1 MINFPNYSSGGL
13 YESCSSEEALRVV
26 QSMDFWNS
34 SSLTTPPAH
43 FDPIFTPFFV
53 SIGFTGSIGIGAVS
67 ISTAAIASA
76 IATTAIS
83 IGIQMLLAP
92 KPPAPEDGKIPLT
105 QSLPHRQWVVGRT
118 RVAGAYML
126 MEAKGA
132 KLYCVQAIAGHRI
145 SAVNRYYLHDDEVE
159 IDGSGWVQGLT
170 DLSYNNNTVQ
180 IGSRLGL
187 ATETA
192 YSFISDDLTAEG
204 VWTASHRGDGQASLG
219 MVCLSPKS
227 TFFTTVYPYGAP
239 RLSVEVDGAL
249 VWDYRDPAQSPTNPA
264 TWTWSRNAA
273 LIMCWHQCFNE
284 FGHRRDYT
292 KAILPVL
299 YMWEEEADICD
310 EDVALA
316 AGGTEKR
323 YLVSGFDTAEN
334 DPKVGTNA
342 ILSACDGWICE
353 RGDGALLLTVG
364 KYRESRVAT
373 ITDADI
379 TGYQLQN
386 DVLPEEAC
394 NKLVPTFTYPAT
406 DYATSD
412 TDAFED
418 VAAQLIEG
426 RPLTQKADY
435 TWCHQWRQARRLGIR
450 DWRRLQ
456 QKIKGSIDVRL
467 SGINAIY
474 SRWVRLSTPLGLP
487 RLNGAVIENRRSI
500 LALTKGGFSMDFIKH
515 PEGIDDWVPSE
526 DEGAQPP
533 VPSKPNAA
541 DLDTPVVTSIV
552 AYKGSGSVYLKVTV
566 EDPESEDLSLAIR
579 YRVADQGGSPGEW
592 VKQIFTDF
600 TPSGGFVVV
609 NTNPVP
615 TDTELDVQ
623 AAWIT
628 AKGKYSDWSPTETIE
643 TTLDTTAP
651 KSLTSFTDATG
662 GAHLGNAPLGFVTK
676 SDTHLNR
683 IALYRA
689 PTGVT
694 LNKTTHFVDRIGAA
708 PGTTFTYTDG
718 DTPASML
725 SNGGFSSDTVWTK
738 GTGWTI
744 GSGVATKAAGTAS
757 NLDQAVSLTVGD
769 VIRYSYDVT
778 SYSAG
783 NVRFRLEG
791 TTSVLGIQAGA
802 AGTFRGSVT
811 VVTGNNTVRMGANS
825 AFAGTVD
832 NVYAYA
838 QTVDCAPQGVW
849 DYYAIPENISGKPG
863 PQSGPLTIT
872 II

>member
-13 YESCSSEEALRVV
+13 YESCSSEDALRVV

-34 SSLTTPPAH
+34 SSLTTPPPS

-92 KPPAPEDGKIPLT
+92 KPPKPEDGKIPLT

-132 KLYCVQAIAGHRI
+132 KLYTVQAIAGHRI
-145 SAVNRYYLHDDEVE
+145 SAVNRYYLHDDEVSV
-159 IDGSGWVQGLT
+159 DGSGWVQGLT

-180 IGSRLGL
+180 IRSRLGL

-227 TFFTTVYPYGAP
+227 TFFTTIYPYGAP

-299 YMWEEEADICD
+299 DMWEEEADICD
-310 EDVALA
+310 EDVARA

-386 DVLPEEAC
+386 DVLPEEEC
-394 NKLVPTFTYPAT
+394 NRLVPKFTYPAT
-406 DYATSD
+406 DYSTSD
-412 TDAFED
+412 TDFFED
-418 VAAQLIEG
+418 VDAQLAAG
-426 RPLTQKADY
+426 RVLTQEADY
-435 TWCHQWRQARRLGIR
+435 TWCHQWRQARRLGKR
-450 DWRRLQ
+450 DWLRIQ

-487 RLNGAVIENRRSI
+487 KLNGAVIENRRSI

-515 PEGIDDWVPSE
+515 PEDIDDWVPSE

-541 DLDTPVVTSIV
+541 DLDAPVIYSVV
-552 AYKGSGSVYLKVTV
+552 VKARSGNVFLTVKVV
-566 EDPESEDLSLAIR
+566 DPESDDLTLSIR
-579 YRVADQGGSPGEW
+579 YRLTDDGGAPGDW
-592 VKQIFTDF
+592 IKRSYDDVV
-600 TPSGGFVVV
+600 PSGGYLKISTG
-609 NTNPVP
+609 NVP
-615 TDTELDVQ
+615 SDEELDVQ
-623 AAWIT
+623 AAFIT
-628 AKGKYSDWSPTETIE
+628 AKGKYSDWSATETIVAVANP
-643 TTLDTTAP
+643 TAP
-651 KSLTSFTDATG
+651 PIVTNISTTTGIPGEVTVNWKAPNSSLYAGAKVYYNTVNNSSSASVDSPVESGAANGSYSRTISLSAGTYYAWIASVNASGIEGTRTATG
-662 GAHLGNAPLGFVTK
+662 SFAVT
-676 SDTHLNR
+676 
-683 IALYRA
+683 
-689 PTGVT
+689 
-694 LNKTTHFVDRIGAA
+694 
-708 PGTTFTYTDG
+708 
-718 DTPASML
+718 
-725 SNGGFSSDTVWTK
+725 
-738 GTGWTI
+738 
-744 GSGVATKAAGTAS
+744 
-757 NLDQAVSLTVGD
+757 
-769 VIRYSYDVT
+769 
-778 SYSAG
+778 
-783 NVRFRLEG
+783 
-791 TTSVLGIQAGA
+791 
-802 AGTFRGSVT
+802 
-811 VVTGNNTVRMGANS
+811 
-825 AFAGTVD
+825 
-832 NVYAYA
+832 
-838 QTVDCAPQGVW
+838 
-849 DYYAIPENISGKPG
+849 
-863 PQSGPLTIT
+863 
-872 II
+872 